1 MENILTLRKQRG
13 CWSKENLF
21 FLFISREMLSGEG
34 NIKVI
39 KMVVDA
45 NKEIRRAVDTGKVAF
60 GFKQCQKELAK
71 GNGELII
78 ISKNMQPSEKEKLK
92 HIAQIGEKKVVD
104 YDKSGLVLGSVC
116 GKPFVVSA
124 MIILDK
130 GKSNVTELQ

>member
-1 MENILTLRKQRG
+1 M
-13 CWSKENLF
+13 
-21 FLFISREMLSGEG
+21 
-34 NIKVI
+34 
-39 KMVVDA
+39 VDA

-78 ISKNMQPSEKEKLK
+78 ISENMNPSEKEKLK
-92 HIAQIGEKKVVD
+92 HLAQIEEKQVFD
-104 YDKSGLVLGSVC
+104 YDKNGLVLGSVC

-130 GKSNVTELQ
+130 GKSNVTELVVK